1 MTLEFNGR
9 QRDLTNIATSNIT
22 ASGDPNQ
29 FRHDLNDQL
38 IKAASLAGAARSQG
52 FSDDETIAKLESAK
66 RRQLRDRQ
74 RDNRENREV
83 RDANEAAALAFL
95 AEDDKKY
102 DIKGTYG
109 VEEDYPDPFGGYEEV
124 IRDDTGRIIETRIAQ
139 DDFQDYTRDELVDNQ
154 VLGDDFLTGDEK
166 SRMMEGRSRV
176 KSGLPGVRD
185 ALALLNQA
193 SSKYGYDAFP
203 GLADAETR
211 LEDDIEFGKNQRAV
225 EAELTR
231 RMVAADRARV
241 NPKNAEAVRDRAAA
255 VAEKA
260 LADRQSRERAM
271 LDKNPRNVTA
281 DEVLARLGII
291 ESLGTAKGVDKEG
304 QMSRLKMVNDPS
316 PSQMLNA
323 PESVIPYQSAY
334 TRGEDFVVRNLPDYS
349 KEGGGNFEYPQV
361 DVGSAT
367 QQFTDRVRAAKL
379 GFTQL
384 ADLRSID
391 EFSYDMA
398 AIAKLAGLRKD
409 PLTERNEE
417 TGKPVPVNIDSVDSL
432 LGGLGYNEKEK
443 KELANALLQLDMAAN
458 TSVNQEMK
466 QRFADRIASSVIGSM
481 PDTLGETEYSRIGKL
496 TGNEKIKAGD
506 KRISVRAAL
515 KGLTDKDAQLP
526 FIGVSADSER
536 PRASFIKGENRGK
549 SVEELIEKYGPV
561 RGPQAAGVEAR
572 YLADGGEIF
581 IPKGTSQPIRPL
593 DVPPSIAPD
602 PAAAAP
608 RMSGDMLNILAELNS
623 GEMQG
628 PSAPPQQGPVQP
640 MQPRKRT
647 AEEIAARFGNKMKG
661 YATSPRFQRGRRI
674 GYGIG
679 GGLAG
684 LSILDS
690 MINDERDQR
699 QGGTY

>member
-74 RDNRENREV
+74 RDNRATREA

-95 AEDDKKY
+95 AEDDAKY

-139 DDFQDYTRDELVDNQ
+139 DDFQDYTRDELVNNE

-166 SRMMEGRSRV
+166 SRMMEGRSRA

-185 ALALLNQA
+185 ALALLKQA
-193 SSKYGYDAFP
+193 SNKYGYDAFP

-225 EAELTR
+225 EAELAR
-231 RMVAADRARV
+231 RMVAADRALV
-241 NPKNAEAVRDRAAA
+241 DPEIAEAIEYRNAAA
-255 VAEKA
+255 AEKA
-260 LADRQSRERAM
+260 FADRQKRELKFLRR
-271 LDKNPRNVTA
+271 NPRSATA
-281 DEVLARLGII
+281 DEVLTKLGII

-316 PSQMLNA
+316 TSQMLNA
-323 PESVIPYQSAY
+323 PESVVPYQSAY

-367 QQFTDRVRAAKL
+367 QQFIDRVRAAKL
-379 GFTQL
+379 GL
-384 ADLRSID
+384 SPIADLRSID

-398 AIAKLAGLRKD
+398 AIAKLAGLRKKA
-409 PLTERNEE
+409 LTVRDEE
-417 TGKPVPVNIDSVDSL
+417 TGEPVPVNIDSVDSL

-496 TGNEKIKAGD
+496 TGNEKINAKD
-506 KRISVRAAL
+506 KTISVRAAL

-526 FIGVSADSER
+526 FIGVSVDSKR
-536 PRASFIKGENRGK
+536 PRASFIRGEARGK

-690 MINDERDQR
+690 MINDEREQR